1 MLLSRIP
8 WPPTGDP
15 GAHPAGRSAAAEGRG
30 GRAGGGLTNPLRP
43 WGFLCHPVHSS
54 SHRHHV
60 PGSLLGVEVGETT
73 APGSLARAEAAP
85 IAQSCRRCCW
95 EHDCCYKKLKYHGC
109 GTKFLGYNV
118 SIRRGQIICGKNKS
132 YRLHPA
138 SFVHFPVCL
147 LCRAPELDT
156 KGQVSASRAHG

>member
-1 MLLSRIP
+1 M
-8 WPPTGDP
+8 
-15 GAHPAGRSAAAEGRG
+15 APAGAGAEGWR
-30 GRAGGGLTNPLRP
+30 LTSKNTSEARLKQQPSWRK
-43 WGFLCHPVHSS
+43 LCSELV
-54 SHRHHV
+54 RV